1 MINMYMVKKN
11 IIYKTLQL
19 YSHIIENDVKLCSNY
34 EERGKKKWIIIILGK
49 ISYLKDLFKK
59 RSVLIILI

>member
-1 MINMYMVKKN
+1 MINKYMGKKN
-11 IIYKTLQL
+11 LIYKTLQL

-49 ISYLKDLFKK
+49 KF
-59 RSVLIILI
+59 II